1 MVKFTFEQSHS
12 TIKQICR
19 VSKRRARVDNLPIGM
34 KVQRAAFARLF
45 CELDLSEGAEIGV
58 KKGEF
63 SKILC
68 EHNPNLKLY
77 CVDSWG
83 IDDKRYDNRHNRYFE
98 TAKKML
104 APFNTTMIPKRSM
117 DALADFEDES
127 LDFVYIDANHSF
139 DFCCPDIIFWANK
152 VRPGGIVS
160 GHDYY
165 HHNRGGVVKA
175 VDAYTHCHKIDPWYV
190 TVEKHPSFLWVKS

>member
-1 MVKFTFEQSHS
+1 MTLSNEQSHS
-12 TIKQICR
+12 IIKQICR

-34 KVQRAAFARLF
+34 KVQREVFGRLF
-45 CELDLSEGAEIGV
+45 FELGLNKGAEIGV
-58 KKGEF
+58 RKGEF

-68 EHNPNLKLY
+68 EQNPNLEIY

-83 IDDKRYDNRHNRYFE
+83 IDDNRYGNRHNRYYE

-104 APFNTTMIPKRSM
+104 SPFNATMIPKFSM
-117 DALADFEDES
+117 DALEDFEDES
-127 LDFVYIDANHSF
+127 LDFVYIDANHTF
-139 DFCCPDIIFWANK
+139 DFCCPDIIFWSKK
-152 VRPGGIVS
+152 VRPGGIIS

-165 HHNRGGVVKA
+165 NHHRGGVVKA

-190 TVEKHPSFLWVKS
+190 TVEKHPSFLWVKP